1 MNDEELCDAVIKTIK
16 PFFKTHLKETPV
28 FHIKMGVNYYSG
40 QLTKN
45 LINVNTRNGVT
56 ILSFT
61 VQNNIRMDQTVV
73 NTILLNIVN
82 RKYLPLYNKFIKYFK
97 ERSSDSFSLY
107 MNAVKELTEPL
118 KLIQHINLLPYAKS
132 TLKFKEHSN
141 SVLLNAPVHAKV
153 TTPFETFD
161 VVRTPKFLF
170 ENDQLYLND
179 EFHFISYGLD
189 FSFCKKIEHDLVL
202 LDKSVKFFS
211 HQFYELHK
219 TNIVGRLCKL
229 YNMTAKQANALS
241 DEELIAYYPILA
253 IDHY

>member
-1 MNDEELCDAVIKTIK
+1 MNDEELCNAVIKAVK

-28 FHIKMGVNYYSG
+28 FHTIIGVRNYTG
-40 QLTKN
+40 QLNKN
-45 LINVNTRNGVT
+45 LINVNSRNGAT

-61 VQNNIRMDQTVV
+61 VQNNIRMDLTVV
-73 NTILLNIVN
+73 NSILLNIVN

-97 ERSSDSFSLY
+97 ERSTDSFSLY
-107 MNAVKELTEPL
+107 MNAAKEYSDSLN
-118 KLIQHINLLPYAKS
+118 LIQHINVLPYTKS

-161 VVRTPKFLF
+161 VVRIPKFLF

-202 LDKSVKFFS
+202 LEKSVQFFS
-211 HQFYELHK
+211 HQFFELHK
-219 TNIVGRLCKL
+219 TNIVGRLCQL
-229 YNMTAKQANALS
+229 YNMTPQQVYALS
-241 DEELIAYYPILA
+241 DEELIAYYPVLA
-253 IDHY
+253 IEHY